1 MGGMKGGMWSRRV
14 ARAQAAADR
23 RNANYMAAADPN
35 AISHEEA
42 ARLLGRSEV
51 HGLVMRGVL
60 EPAVMTSG
68 FPGVTKESVDRELEW
83 QRTSTRWQRARRRA
97 QEVLDWMS
105 IGL

>member
-1 MGGMKGGMWSRRV
+1 MDERKPGMWSRRV
-14 ARAQAAADR
+14 KRAQAAADR
-23 RNANYMAAADPN
+23 RNAAYKADANPD

-68 FPGVTKESVDRELEW
+68 FQGVTRESVDREAEW
-83 QRTSTRWQRARRRA
+83 QRTSTRRQRVRRRTR
-97 QEVLDWMS
+97 EILEWLLN
-105 IGL
+105 GL